1 MLPPPTLLCILSGFY
16 RFHAYTSIQLDG
28 TREIV
33 RVNYFAPRIKISDPV
48 QTQTGTSW
56 SRIQQVNHSKGIIK
70 GSIGTWAKVLYLF
83 WKPLGVPPPP
93 YPAPGCDANPLQ
105 VTPSILMHIHHS
117 FTLLG
122 RERHCENKVY
132 CQTTQCNKPAMMQ
145 TQTSS
150 PTVQWTECK
159 GGKKVLKGH
168 SISHIGYCV
177 YLKSVLS
184 VLLK

>member
-1 MLPPPTLLCILSGFY
+1 MSQSVVSILE
-16 RFHAYTSIQLDG
+16 A
-28 TREIV
+28 TRS
-33 RVNYFAPRIKISDPV
+33 A
-48 QTQTGTSW
+48 
-56 SRIQQVNHSKGIIK
+56 
-70 GSIGTWAKVLYLF
+70 
-83 WKPLGVPPPP
+83 PPP

-184 VLLK
+184 VLLKLNIFTNSNYSDLVSNLTC

>member
-1 MLPPPTLLCILSGFY
+1 M
-16 RFHAYTSIQLDG
+16 
-28 TREIV
+28 
-33 RVNYFAPRIKISDPV
+33 
-48 QTQTGTSW
+48 
-56 SRIQQVNHSKGIIK
+56 
-70 GSIGTWAKVLYLF
+70 LYLS
-83 WKPLGVPPPP
+83 WKPLGVPPPPPP

-105 VTPSILMHIHHS
+105 VTPSILLHIHHS
-117 FTLLG
+117 FTLLS

-177 YLKSVLS
+177 YLQSVLS
-184 VLLK
+184 VLLKLNISTNSNYSDLVFNFTC